1 MNKLSLKAD
10 KRTLTGRKVKKLRRE
25 GNIPANVYGFKVKS
39 QAVTV
44 GAKEFSEVYKSA
56 GETSVIELA
65 IGKETTP
72 VLIHNIQHDPVDASY
87 LHIDFLKIDLNKKVT
102 TKIPLTI
109 VGESPAVKQGLGTLV
124 SYLDEVEVEAL
135 PGDLVD
141 HIDVNVGSLAE
152 ANLGLA
158 INDLKYDKAK
168 LTITN
173 DPETTVVKIEVQK
186 EEPVEVTASVEEK
199 AEEGAVAG
207 EVKGGESEE
216 TSVGE
221 KKSPENLQE
230 DKKETK

>member
-1 MNKLSLKAD
+1 MNKLSVKAD

-102 TKIPLTI
+102 TKI
-109 VGESPAVKQGLGTLV
+109 S
-124 SYLDEVEVEAL
+124 
-135 PGDLVD
+135 
-141 HIDVNVGSLAE
+141 
-152 ANLGLA
+152 
-158 INDLKYDKAK
+158 KYY
-168 LTITN
+168 
-173 DPETTVVKIEVQK
+173 
-186 EEPVEVTASVEEK
+186 
-199 AEEGAVAG
+199 
-207 EVKGGESEE
+207 
-216 TSVGE
+216 
-221 KKSPENLQE
+221 
-230 DKKETK
+230 